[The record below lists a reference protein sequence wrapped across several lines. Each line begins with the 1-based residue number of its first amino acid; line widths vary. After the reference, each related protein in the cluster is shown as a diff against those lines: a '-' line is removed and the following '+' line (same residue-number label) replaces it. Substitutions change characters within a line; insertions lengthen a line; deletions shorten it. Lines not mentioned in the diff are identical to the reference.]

1 MTERIADL
9 LLLSF
14 LLVGGFIA
22 ATLAKI
28 VGELT
33 VIARALDRIREQM
46 TEDREG

>member
-1 MTERIADL
+1 MTERIAVL
-9 LLLSF
+9 LLLSV

-22 ATLAKI
+22 SALTKI

-33 VIARALDRIREQM
+33 VIARALDRIREHM